1 MRAAFRV
8 VGLILCLSLFVISP
22 VQATN
27 GDNLMG
33 VGTVSRSMGGVG
45 IANPQDSISAVFA
58 NPAAMCFSGF
68 CPSSEVDFM
77 GTVFMPHVKSSIA
90 SGPVSFSSQS
100 KSKVYAI
107 PALGISFGIE
117 DMPRLRFGLGAYGVS
132 GLGVD
137 YKDRTID
144 QKSFFGAGMPLSSG
158 TYTELSIMK
167 FAPSVALQVTDWMSV
182 GAALHVDYSTLD
194 MGSGTSSGYGVG
206 GQFGVIV
213 KPIDRVS
220 VGVSYVTPQPI
231 TYEKVADFDGNGVK
245 DSLILESPQQLGVGV
260 SYDLIA
266 NSLMLE
272 GDVKW
277 INWSNAQ
284 GYKNFDWS
292 DQWVFNLG
300 VQYRPIPPLALRAG
314 YNYGQSPVKSH
325 SISGT
330 QMVSVQ
336 GKLMPSYYYESF
348 RLTGFPALVEHHI
361 SFGVAY
367 DLTSKIS
374 AHAGYAHGFENSIVE
389 HGLNLAGQAARFKS
403 SLSEDSLELGLTWKF

>member
-1 MRAAFRV
+1 MKAAFRIV
-8 VGLILCLSLFVISP
+8 SLMFCLSLLAPSL

-77 GTVFMPHVKSSIA
+77 GTVFMPHVKSSIS
-90 SGPVSFSSQS
+90 SGPMSYSTQS
-100 KSKVYAI
+100 KGKVYAI

-144 QKSFFGAGMPLSSG
+144 QKSFFGPGMPLSAG
-158 TYTELSIMK
+158 TYTELNIMK
-167 FAPSVALQVTDWMSV
+167 FAPSVALQVTDWMSI
-182 GAALHVDYSTLD
+182 GGALHVDYSTLD
-194 MGSGTSSGYGVG
+194 LGSGASSGYGFG

-213 KPIDRVS
+213 KPLDRLS

-231 TYEKVADFDGNGVK
+231 TYSKVTDFDGNGVK

-266 NSLMLE
+266 NMLMLE

-277 INWSNAQ
+277 VNWSGAQ
-284 GYKNFDWS
+284 GYKDFDWS

-300 VQYRPIPPLALRAG
+300 VQYKPIPPLALRAG
-314 YNYGQSPVKSH
+314 YNYGQSPVKTH
-325 SISGT
+325 GIGGA

-348 RLTGFPALVEHHI
+348 RLTGFPAIVEHHV

-374 AHAGYAHGFENSIVE
+374 AHAGYAHGFENTIVE
-389 HGLNLAGQAARFKS
+389 YGRNLAGQPARFKS
-403 SLSEDSLELGLTWKF
+403 SLSEDSIELGLTWKF